1 VITPTQL
8 RSRGRAQ
15 ARPRP
20 PRRPVAVEQLLPR
33 QHSAADDVPTGWRPD
48 EDALRPQAARR
59 REQIS
64 RRLLAG
70 ADAAATTVTL
80 VVCVQTL
87 GGVQDRRLPAFAI
100 VVAALICVALAKAL
114 GLYERD
120 ELTLKPSTLDE
131 APRLFQLATL
141 WGLVVWVVGEP
152 VLGWFLGR
160 DQMLAVWA
168 GQTVALVAAR
178 MAAREIAR
186 RITPVD
192 RCLLV
197 GERGACARAERKIRE
212 SHGAHAQVVA
222 AITSDELGD
231 RAVATEALETIAAR
245 SDIHRL
251 VVAPGP
257 EDQAELL
264 DLVRAAKALGLKVSV
279 LPRMLEVVGSSV
291 VFDDVEGVALLGVRR
306 FGLSRSAWVLK
317 RATDAIGAAIGLVV
331 LAPTFAVIAL
341 AIKLDS
347 RGPVL
352 YRQQRV
358 GRDGRTFSMAKFRTM
373 VDGADRQK
381 DALRNHNQAQ
391 GLFKIADDPRITRV
405 GRLLRRTSLDELP
418 QLLNVLRGEMSLVGP
433 RPLVPE
439 DDQRVVGWY
448 RRRLH
453 LTPGMTGRWQVLG
466 SARIPLQEMVKLD
479 YLYAANWSLWL
490 DVKIMLRTIAFVLS
504 RRGL

>member
-1 VITPTQL
+1 MIPPTQL
-8 RSRGRAQ
+8 RTRPRGA

-33 QHSAADDVPTGWRPD
+33 QHAPGDAVPSGWRPD
-48 EDALRPQAARR
+48 AEALRPVAARK
-59 REQIS
+59 REQRA
-64 RRLLAG
+64 RRLLAA
-70 ADAAATTVTL
+70 ADALAAVVTL
-80 VVCVQTL
+80 AICIVAL
-87 GGVQDRRLPAFAI
+87 GGVQDRLPASAV
-100 VVAALICVALAKAL
+100 VVAALGCVALAKAL

-120 ELTLKPSTLDE
+120 ELTIKPSTLDE
-131 APRLFQLATL
+131 TPRLFQLATL
-141 WGLVVWVVGEP
+141 WTLVVWLAGQP
-152 VLGWFLGR
+152 ILGGFLGR
-160 DQMLAVWA
+160 DQILALWI
-168 GQTVALVAAR
+168 GQTVALIAGRVVAR
-178 MAAREIAR
+178 SIVR
-186 RITPVD
+186 RTTPVD

-197 GERGACARAERKIRE
+197 GDRQACARAERKIRE
-212 SHGAHAQVVA
+212 SHGAHARVVA

-231 RAVATEALETIAAR
+231 TRVAAEALETIAAR

-257 EDQAELL
+257 EDQAEIL

-279 LPRMLEVVGSSV
+279 VPRMLEVVGWSV
-291 VFDDVEGVALLGVRR
+291 VFDDVEGVTLLGVRR
-306 FGLSRSAWVLK
+306 FGLSRSSWVVK
-317 RATDAIGAAIGLVV
+317 RGTDLVGAAIGLVV
-331 LAPTFAVIAL
+331 LAPLLALIAL

-347 RGPVL
+347 RGPLL

-381 DALRNHNQAQ
+381 RALRHRNQAH

-405 GRLLRRTSLDELP
+405 GRILRRTSLDELP

-439 DDQRVVGWY
+439 DDQRIVGWY

-490 DVKIMLRTIAFVLS
+490 DVKILMRTIAFVVS

>member
-1 VITPTQL
+1 MIAPTQL
-8 RSRGRAQ
+8 RARSRAR

-48 EDALRPQAARR
+48 ADALRPRDARR
-59 REQIS
+59 REQRS
-64 RRLLAG
+64 RWLLAG
-70 ADAAATTVTL
+70 ADALATTATL

-87 GGVQDRRLPAFAI
+87 GGVQDRRMPALAI
-100 VVAALICVALAKAL
+100 VVAALVCVALAKAL
-114 GLYERD
+114 GLYDRD

-141 WGLVVWVVGEP
+141 WALVVWLAGQP
-152 VLGWFLGR
+152 VLGGFLGR
-160 DQMLAVWA
+160 DQILALWI
-168 GQTVALVAAR
+168 GQTVALVIGRVAAR
-178 MAAREIAR
+178 AITR
-186 RITPVD
+186 RATPVD

-197 GERGACARAERKIRE
+197 GERTACARAERKIRE

-222 AITSDELGD
+222 AITSSELSD
-231 RAVATEALETIAAR
+231 RGVAAEALETIAAR
-245 SDIHRL
+245 TDIHRL
-251 VVAPGP
+251 VLAPGP
-257 EDQAELL
+257 EDQGDLL

-306 FGLSRSAWVLK
+306 FGLSRSAWIIK
-317 RATDAIGAAIGLVV
+317 RTTDVVGAVVGLVL
-331 LAPTFAVIAL
+331 LAPLLVVIAV

-381 DALRNHNQAQ
+381 EALRHHNQAD

-405 GRLLRRTSLDELP
+405 GRVLRRTSLDELP

-439 DDQRVVGWY
+439 DDQRVEGWY